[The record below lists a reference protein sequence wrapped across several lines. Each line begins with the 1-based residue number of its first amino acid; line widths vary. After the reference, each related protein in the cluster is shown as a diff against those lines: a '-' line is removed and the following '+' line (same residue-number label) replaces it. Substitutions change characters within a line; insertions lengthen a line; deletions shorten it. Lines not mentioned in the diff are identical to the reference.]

1 MIIIISI
8 IGSRRNGAGNDIGHV
23 VFFYPIGI
31 NSKGLL
37 VDHGVHITWRTV
49 AAEAEVSEA
58 VYNIPAFISF
68 YALKYMRMMS
78 AYKISAF
85 IDRDA
90 PKCCLVAVR
99 NGFRFITPVED
110 HYDQLCPVCLYF
122 CNIVF

>member
-1 MIIIISI
+1 
-8 IGSRRNGAGNDIGHV
+8 
-23 VFFYPIGI
+23 
-31 NSKGLL
+31 
-37 VDHGVHITWRTV
+37 
-49 AAEAEVSEA
+49 
-58 VYNIPAFISF
+58 
-68 YALKYMRMMS
+68 MRMMS

-90 PKCCLVAVR
+90 SKCCLVAVR